1 MAKSYVLMGL
11 VLAALL
17 GLVICKGGGGSSSS
31 AGGYSSGGKPAA
43 YSHSTTSRYSNN
55 KRYKTWDSR
64 KGRKTNR
71 GSALVENDRGGQM
84 STLPR
89 MYRGSSFRQRPVT
102 YVAAGAAAG
111 VAGFTAYRFYK
122 NHPVDCSKQGQKF
135 EYGIGCRKC
144 SDWMCPIGQYRTA
157 CSRHSDSYCV
167 PCTNKPS
174 GNVTKENY
182 EYTSPGNNNDCEF
195 TKCSEAG
202 DLCSRTTDTT
212 PAQIVFFAEMPLSKK
227 GFMAIS
233 DSYKK
238 AIQQLVP
245 GLGVQVGDV
254 EELPQDTFVRRGM
267 WLPWFRNAESGSR
280 GGGDVTR
287 GEASTAGVGQQ
298 EGNQGQRRQQGVETQ
313 AECANAMCTGT
324 GPAVVVETTVS
335 TSIKD
340 IDNTWAA
347 LDEKS
352 INSGLNAQSIPPA
365 VIKFGPEE
373 NAGSADNSIE
383 GEVAQAG
390 GILFVGVGVGAAV
403 YFCCCRKSV
412 AEGADAAS
420 APSAASQGDSPAWN
434 NMHPEEQKHWMV
446 LGWDETRWITGEEP
460 ASSGKGW
467 SELSQGE
474 LQAAMALGYK
484 SYTWENDES
493 PPPFVPSGALTAHF
507 PQSFPQSK
515 IPMQPG
521 SSVGQPA
528 AASSF
533 CAQCGTKAGVPG
545 AFCVNCGFRRV

>member
-1 MAKSYVLMGL
+1 MGL

-17 GLVICKGGGGSSSS
+17 GLVICKGGGSGGSGS
-31 AGGYSSGGKPAA
+31 GGYSSGGKAAA
-43 YSHSTTSRYSNN
+43 YSHSTTSRYSKN

-64 KGRKTNR
+64 NGRKTKR
-71 GSALVENDRGGQM
+71 GSALVQNDRGGQM

-212 PAQIVFFAEMPLSKK
+212 PAQIVFFAEMPLGKK

-254 EELPQDTFVRRGM
+254 EELPQNTFVRRGM
-267 WLPWFRNAESGSR
+267 LPWFRNAESGSR

-298 EGNQGQRRQQGVETQ
+298 EGNQGQRRQQGAETQ

-335 TSIKD
+335 TSMKD
-340 IDNTWAA
+340 IDDTWDA
-347 LDEKS
+347 LNEKA
-352 INSGLNAQSIPPA
+352 INSGLNKQSIPPA

-373 NAGSADNSIE
+373 NAGSADIKIDTQLAGASIS
-383 GEVAQAG
+383 VVVF
-390 GILFVGVGVGAAV
+390 LCCLCTPV
-403 YFCCCRKSV
+403 YYCNRRRKS
-412 AEGADAAS
+412 AASGADAA
-420 APSAASQGDSPAWN
+420 AKAWN

-460 ASSGKGW
+460 ASSGRGW

-474 LQAAMALGYK
+474 LQAAMALGYTQ
-484 SYTWENDES
+484 YMWESDES
-493 PPPFVPSGALTAHF
+493 PPPFVYNPVWHHN
-507 PQSFPQSK
+507 PQPCDM
-515 IPMQPG
+515 PMQPVDPYPVQPG

-528 AASSF
+528 AASRF
-533 CAQCGTKAGVPG
+533 CAQCGTKGEGSG
-545 AFCVNCGFRRV
+545 AYCVKCGFRIV